1 MFQIISLIVFSMLIS
16 TVVKA
21 SDYNN
26 ISLVSVSTAY
36 NEQSIEYIKQSFEK
50 KGYQVSDKY
59 LNQIVSDLGY
69 VNTEKSR
76 ADLLIEALKDKDNDI
91 LWFVRGGGGA
101 INLLPYL
108 KQALPDLK
116 KVKPKLIVGFSDVTA
131 IHQFINK
138 YLDWSSLHAVVAG
151 HNQDLKRLS
160 AKLDL
165 VKTNERESI
174 PDIRE
179 IMKNG
184 VLYENVL
191 PLNQEAKKGTS
202 GESIGGN
209 LTLVA
214 STFATEYQPDFMGK
228 ILFIE
233 DVGLSYRQ
241 LDRSLHQLLYM
252 GSLKHVNGIV
262 FGQFYPKNPLDS
274 ERLIY
279 KKTIENFAKQFYKP
293 VYYFPFFGH
302 GYINKP
308 ILLNSHYNIKCDG
321 EEFCT
326 LSPQ

>member
-1 MFQIISLIVFSMLIS
+1 MPVS
-16 TVVKA
+16 VKA

-36 NEQSIEYIKQSFEK
+36 SEQSVDYIKQSFEK

-59 LNQIVSDLGY
+59 LDQVVSDLGY

-76 ADLLIEALKDKDNDI
+76 ANLLIEALKDNDNDI

-108 KQALPDLK
+108 KQAIPELK
-116 KVKPKLIVGFSDVTA
+116 NSKPKLIVGFSDVTA
-131 IHQFINK
+131 IHQFVNE
-138 YLDWSSLHAVVAG
+138 YLDWPSLHAVVAG

-165 VKTNERESI
+165 VKTNECESI
-174 PDIRE
+174 PDIRK
-179 IMKNG
+179 IMKTG
-184 VLYENVL
+184 VSYKNVL
-191 PLNQEAKKGTS
+191 PLNQESKKGTS

-209 LTLVA
+209 LTLVS
-214 STFATEYQPDFMGK
+214 STFATDYQLDFKGK

-326 LSPQ
+326 LSSH